1 MQLLAG
7 FLFSVVD
14 VLIGIVLLHVHWEEI
29 HALTEFRAV
38 LAPDVDQVGPWALS
52 ACHTSCCNCGHAITC
67 TSDGRVEQL

>member
-1 MQLLAG
+1 MLSFAS
-7 FLFSVVD
+7 FLFPVVD
-14 VLIGIVLLHVHWEEI
+14 VLVVIVLLHVHCEEI